1 MNTSPTHKPG
11 SMLEGSSAADRHQA
25 ALAEAVAG
33 MIQLSDYD
41 EIGEVLKSRK
51 FLQGGHRIAR
61 QTLLKDTTFMIDG
74 EEHLGRRRILAR
86 LLDDDAVAGYRDR
99 HLIPVVERCL
109 AEEAA
114 AHRGADGRVRTDLAP
129 LIQVCLHRVAA
140 ALVGIDGLE
149 SAEATQRF
157 IRQVRTITAG
167 QTVDW
172 SLDDKDAVLARG
184 HSARDE
190 FQREFFEPSLER
202 RKQRIA
208 DARARDENAEALAT
222 DMLSLMVVHREDT
235 WKSDDMLLLR
245 EVNGFITGSTQ
256 TTANGFI
263 SLALR
268 LERWFEKHP
277 EDRALINSDPEF
289 LRRAAFESL
298 RLTVA
303 PPARIRTATED
314 VTLSSGRTIK
324 AGQSVAMYFVPANM
338 DEARFGAQADE
349 FNPRRSV
356 AEGVPPWGIAF
367 GAGAH
372 TCPGRP
378 LVTGSRN
385 PMGKVGVDGTLVSIS
400 RRFYGAGMEL
410 DPDRPLVRD
419 PNTHYEIY
427 SSVPIRFRKL

>member
-1 MNTSPTHKPG
+1 MSNQTII
-11 SMLEGSSAADRHQA
+11 EAAH
-25 ALAEAVAG
+25 AEAVAD
-33 MIQLSDYD
+33 MVQLTDYD

-61 QTLLKDTTFMIDG
+61 QSLMKDVVFMIDG
-74 EEHLGRRRILAR
+74 EEHLSRRRILAR

-99 HLIPVVERCL
+99 HLVPVVERCL
-109 AEEAA
+109 AEEGA
-114 AHRGADGRVRTDLAP
+114 AHRGADGLVRTDLAP

-157 IRQVRTITAG
+157 IGQVRTITAG

-172 SLDDKDAVLARG
+172 SLEDKDAVLARG
-184 HSARDE
+184 HAARDE
-190 FQREFFEPSLER
+190 FQREFFAPSIER
-202 RKQRIA
+202 RKRIVA
-208 DARARDENAEALAT
+208 DAHARGNSPAAIAALAT
-222 DMLSLMVVHREDT
+222 DMLTLMVVHREDT

-268 LERWFEKHP
+268 LERWFAKHP
-277 EDRALINSDPEF
+277 EDRALIDSDPEF

-314 VTLSSGRTIK
+314 VTLASGRTIK

-338 DEARFGAQADE
+338 DPARFGEHPEE
-349 FNPRRSV
+349 FNPRRKV
-356 AEGVPPWGIAF
+356 AQGVPPWGMAF

-372 TCPGRP
+372 ACPGRP

-385 PMGKVGVDGTLVSIS
+385 PMGKVGADGTLVSIS

>member
-1 MNTSPTHKPG
+1 MSNQTII
-11 SMLEGSSAADRHQA
+11 EAAH
-25 ALAEAVAG
+25 AEAVAG
-33 MIQLSDYD
+33 MIQLTDYE
-41 EIGEVLKSRK
+41 EISEVLKSRK

-61 QTLLKDTTFMIDG
+61 QTLMKDVTFMIDG
-74 EEHLGRRRILAR
+74 EEHLARRRILAR

-99 HLIPVVERCL
+99 HLVPVVERCL

-114 AHRGADGRVRTDLAP
+114 THRGTDGMVRTDLSP

-157 IRQVRTITAG
+157 IGQVRAITAG

-172 SLDDKDAVLARG
+172 SLDDKEAVLARG
-184 HSARDE
+184 HAARDA
-190 FQREFFEPSLER
+190 FQREFFEPSLNR
-202 RKQRIA
+202 RKQIVA
-208 DARARDENAEALAT
+208 EARARGDSPAALNALAT
-222 DMLSLMVVHREDT
+222 DMLTLMIVHREDT

-268 LERWFEKHP
+268 LERWFAAQP
-277 EDRALINSDPEF
+277 EDRALIDTDPEF

-314 VTLSSGRTIK
+314 ITLASGRTIK
-324 AGQSVAMYFVPANM
+324 AGESVAMYFVPANM
-338 DEARFGAQADE
+338 DKERFGEHADE
-349 FNPRRSV
+349 FNPRRTV

-419 PNTHYEIY
+419 PGTHYEIY
-427 SSVPIRFRKL
+427 SSVPIRFRRL

>member
-1 MNTSPTHKPG
+1 MATEVDVP
-11 SMLEGSSAADRHQA
+11 D
-25 ALAEAVAG
+25 AVAG
-33 MIQLSDYD
+33 MIQLTDYE

-61 QTLLKDTTFMIDG
+61 QTLMKDIVFMIDG
-74 EEHLGRRRILAR
+74 EEHLARRRVLAR

-99 HLIPVVERCL
+99 HLVPVVERTL
-109 AEEAA
+109 AEMAA
-114 AHRGADGRVRTDLAP
+114 TSRGADGLVRTDLSP
-129 LIQVCLHRVAA
+129 LVQICLHRVAA

-149 SAEATQRF
+149 SAQATERF
-157 IRQVRTITAG
+157 IGQVRTITAG

-172 SLDDKDAVLARG
+172 SIDDKDAVLARA
-184 HSARDE
+184 HAARDD
-190 FQREFFEPSLER
+190 FQREFFGPSLAR
-202 RKQRIA
+202 RKELVEK
-208 DARARDENAEALAT
+208 ARAKGENPEALAT
-222 DMLSLMVVHREDT
+222 DMLTLMVVHRDDT
-235 WKSDDMLLLR
+235 WNGDDMLLLR

-263 SLALR
+263 SLAMR
-268 LERWFEKHP
+268 LEKWFEAHP
-277 EDRALINSDPEF
+277 EDRELVDTDPEF

-298 RLTVA
+298 RMTVA

-314 VTLSSGRTIK
+314 VTLSSGRRIK
-324 AGQSVAMYFVPANM
+324 SGESVAMYFVPANM
-338 DEARFGAQADE
+338 EPTRFGEHADE
-349 FNPRRSV
+349 FNPRRDV
-356 AEGVPPWGIAF
+356 AAGTPPWGISF

-385 PMGKVGVDGTLVSIS
+385 PMGKVGVDGTLVSMS

-419 PNTHYEIY
+419 TGTHYEIY

>member
-1 MNTSPTHKPG
+1 MNEKT
-11 SMLEGSSAADRHQA
+11 AADA
-25 ALAEAVAG
+25 MLAEAVAG
-33 MIQLSDYD
+33 MIELTDYD

-61 QTLLKDTTFMIDG
+61 QTLMKDVVFMIDG
-74 EEHLGRRRILAR
+74 EEHLARRRILAR

-99 HLIPVVERCL
+99 HLVPVVERCL

-114 AHRGADGRVRTDLAP
+114 THSGADGLVRTDLSP

-140 ALVGIDGLE
+140 ALVGVDGLE

-184 HSARDE
+184 HAARDE

-202 RKQRIA
+202 RKKIIA
-208 DARARDENAEALAT
+208 DARDRGDSPQAILALAT
-222 DMLSLMVVHREDT
+222 DMLTLMVVHREDT

-268 LERWFEKHP
+268 LERWFAKHP
-277 EDRALINSDPEF
+277 QDRKLIDTDPEF

-303 PPARIRTATED
+303 PPARIRTASEA
-314 VTLSSGRTIK
+314 VTLSSGRTIA
-324 AGQSVAMYFVPANM
+324 AGQSIAMYFVPANM
-338 DEARFGAQADE
+338 DARFGAHADE
-349 FNPRRSV
+349 FDPHRKTP
-356 AEGVPPWGIAF
+356 EGIPPWGIAF

-385 PMGKVGVDGTLVSIS
+385 PMGKVGADGTLVSIS
-400 RRFYGAGMEL
+400 RRFYAAGMQL

-419 PNTHYEIY
+419 PGTHYEIY
-427 SSVPIRFRKL
+427 SSVPIRFSRL

>member
-1 MNTSPTHKPG
+1 MNQKA
-11 SMLEGSSAADRHQA
+11 AADA
-25 ALAEAVAG
+25 MLAEAVAG
-33 MIQLSDYD
+33 MVQLTDFD
-41 EIGEVLKSRK
+41 EIGEVLRSRK

-61 QTLLKDTTFMIDG
+61 QSLLKDTTFMIDG
-74 EEHLGRRRILAR
+74 EEHLARRRILAR

-99 HLIPVVERCL
+99 HLVPVVERCL

-114 AHRGADGRVRTDLAP
+114 VHRGADGVVRTDLAP

-184 HSARDE
+184 HAARDE
-190 FQREFFEPSLER
+190 FQREFFSPSLDR
-202 RKQRIA
+202 RKKLIA
-208 DARARDENAEALAT
+208 EARDRGDSPDAINALAT
-222 DMLSLMVVHREDT
+222 DMLTLMTVHREDT

-268 LERWFEKHP
+268 LERWLQRHP
-277 EDRALINSDPEF
+277 EDRALIDTDSEF
-289 LRRAAFESL
+289 LCRAAFESL

-303 PPARIRTATED
+303 PPARIRVASEN
-314 VTLSSGRTIK
+314 VTLSSGRTIR
-324 AGQSVAMYFVPANM
+324 AGESVAMYFVPANM
-338 DEARFGAQADE
+338 DARFGEHADE
-349 FNPRRSV
+349 FNPRRV
-356 AEGVPPWGIAF
+356 QPEDTPPWGIAF

-410 DPDRPLVRD
+410 DTERPLVRD
-419 PNTHYEIY
+419 PGTHYEIY
-427 SSVPIRFRKL
+427 SSVPIRFSKL

>member
-1 MNTSPTHKPG
+1 MSNESSNTTPD
-11 SMLEGSSAADRHQA
+11 AIAA
-25 ALAEAVAG
+25 ALPEAVAG
-33 MIQLSDYD
+33 MIQLTDYD
-41 EIGEVLKSRK
+41 EISEVLKSRK

-61 QTLLKDTTFMIDG
+61 QSMLKDTTFMIDG
-74 EEHLGRRRILAR
+74 AEHLARRRILAR

-99 HLIPVVERCL
+99 HLVPVVERCL

-114 AHRGADGRVRTDLAP
+114 LHRGADGIVRTDLAP

-149 SAEATQRF
+149 SAAATQRF
-157 IRQVRTITAG
+157 IGQVRAITAG

-184 HSARDE
+184 HAARDE
-190 FQREFFEPSLER
+190 FQREFFDPSLAR
-202 RKQRIA
+202 RKQLL
-208 DARARDENAEALAT
+208 AEARSRGDSAEALSALDVLAT
-222 DMLSLMVVHREDT
+222 DMLSLMVLHREDT

-277 EDRALINSDPEF
+277 EDRQLIDSDPEF

-314 VTLSSGRTIK
+314 VTLSGGRTIR
-324 AGQSVAMYFVPANM
+324 AGESVAMYFVPANQ
-338 DEARFGAQADE
+338 DETRFGAHADA
-349 FNPRRSV
+349 FDPRRHI

-378 LVTGSRN
+378 LVTGSRS

-400 RRFYGAGMEL
+400 RRFYGAGMAL

-419 PNTHYEIY
+419 PGTHYEIY
-427 SSVPIRFRKL
+427 SSVPIRFGKL

>member
-1 MNTSPTHKPG
+1 MTT
-11 SMLEGSSAADRHQA
+11 E
-25 ALAEAVAG
+25 AEVPAAVAG
-33 MIQLSDYD
+33 MIPLNDYE
-41 EIGEVLKSRK
+41 EIAEVLKSRK

-61 QTLLKDTTFMIDG
+61 QTLMNDIVFMIDG
-74 EEHLGRRRILAR
+74 EEHLARRRILAR
-86 LLDDDAVAGYRDR
+86 LLDDNAVAGYRDR
-99 HLIPVVERCL
+99 HLVPVVERCL
-109 AEEAA
+109 TEMAA
-114 AHRGADGRVRTDLAP
+114 TSRGADGVVRTDLAP
-129 LIQVCLHRVAA
+129 LVQLCLHRVAA

-149 SAEATQRF
+149 SVEATDRF
-157 IRQVRTITAG
+157 VAQVRTITAG

-172 SLDDKDAVLARG
+172 SIEDKDAVLARA
-184 HSARDE
+184 HKARDA
-190 FQREFFEPSLER
+190 FQREFFDPSLAR
-202 RKQRIA
+202 RKALVAQ
-208 DARARDENAEALAT
+208 ARDKGENPETLAT
-222 DMLSLMVVHREDT
+222 DMLTLMVVHRDEA

-263 SLALR
+263 SLAMR
-268 LERWFEKHP
+268 LEKWFAAHP
-277 EDRALINSDPEF
+277 EDRKLVDTDPEF

-314 VTLSSGRTIK
+314 VTLASGRTIR
-324 AGQSVAMYFVPANM
+324 AGESVAMYFVPANN
-338 DEARFGAQADE
+338 EPTRFGAHAEE
-349 FNPRRSV
+349 FNPRRDV
-356 AEGVPPWGIAF
+356 EQGTPPWGISF

-385 PMGKVGVDGTLVSIS
+385 PMGKVGVDGTLVSMS

-419 PNTHYEIY
+419 TGTHYEIY
-427 SSVPIRFRKL
+427 SSVPIRFTRL

>member
-1 MNTSPTHKPG
+1 MNEKT
-11 SMLEGSSAADRHQA
+11 AADA
-25 ALAEAVAG
+25 MLAEAVAG
-33 MIQLSDYD
+33 MIELTDYD

-61 QTLLKDTTFMIDG
+61 QTLMKDVVFMIDG
-74 EEHLGRRRILAR
+74 EEHLARRRILAR

-99 HLIPVVERCL
+99 HLVPVVERCL

-114 AHRGADGRVRTDLAP
+114 THRGADGLVRTDLSP

-140 ALVGIDGLE
+140 ALVGVDGLE
-149 SAEATQRF
+149 SAEATQRVL
-157 IRQVRTITAG
+157 RQVRTITAG
-167 QTVDW
+167 PTVDW

-184 HSARDE
+184 HAARDE

-202 RKQRIA
+202 RKKIIA
-208 DARARDENAEALAT
+208 DARDRGDSPQAILALAT
-222 DMLSLMVVHREDT
+222 DMLTLMVVHREDT

-268 LERWFEKHP
+268 LERWFAKHP
-277 EDRALINSDPEF
+277 QDRKLIDTDPEF

-303 PPARIRTATED
+303 PPARIRTASEA
-314 VTLSSGRTIK
+314 VTLSSGRTIA
-324 AGQSVAMYFVPANM
+324 AGQSIAMYFVPANM
-338 DEARFGAQADE
+338 DARFGAHADE
-349 FNPRRSV
+349 FDPHRKTP
-356 AEGVPPWGIAF
+356 EGIPPWGIAF

-385 PMGKVGVDGTLVSIS
+385 PMGKVGADGTLVSIS
-400 RRFYGAGMEL
+400 RRFYAAGMQL

-419 PNTHYEIY
+419 PGTHYEIY
-427 SSVPIRFRKL
+427 SSVPIRFSRL

>member
-1 MNTSPTHKPG
+1 MSKQDTST
-11 SMLEGSSAADRHQA
+11 A
-25 ALAEAVAG
+25 ALPEAVAG
-33 MIQLSDYD
+33 MIQLTDYD

-61 QTLLKDTTFMIDG
+61 QTLMKDVVFMIDG
-74 EEHLGRRRILAR
+74 AEHLARRRILAR

-99 HLIPVVERCL
+99 HLVPVVERCL

-114 AHRGADGRVRTDLAP
+114 AHRGADGLVRTDLAP

-157 IRQVRTITAG
+157 IGQVRTITAG

-184 HSARDE
+184 HAARDE
-190 FQREFFEPSLER
+190 FQREFFEPSLNR
-202 RKQRIA
+202 RKKIIA
-208 DARARDENAEALAT
+208 DARDRGDSPEAINASAI
-222 DMLSLMVVHREDT
+222 DMLTLMVVHREDT

-268 LERWFEKHP
+268 LERWFAKNPQDH
-277 EDRALINSDPEF
+277 ALIDTDAEF

-314 VTLSSGRTIK
+314 VTLSSGRAIK
-324 AGQSVAMYFVPANM
+324 AGDSVAMYFVPANM
-338 DEARFGAQADE
+338 DARFGAHADE
-349 FNPRRSV
+349 FDPRRKLPD
-356 AEGVPPWGIAF
+356 GTPPWGIAF

-410 DPDRPLVRD
+410 DPDRPRVHA
-419 PNTHYEIY
+419 PGTHYEIY
-427 SSVPIRFRKL
+427 SSVPIRFSKL